1 MGLEGQ
7 GQAGSLEDERA
18 FRMRAERT
26 AGRLARLQLITS
38 RLLTAS
44 TSEEVARALTDSVV
58 AAADGDSSG
67 AMWCQVWLVDGPRLR
82 LASASEAAPVAVVDE
97 LDIAEGPGLAACVR
111 AKKAAFAVCAPTGE
125 ECPADGGAPPPLVS
139 AGLLPIVLGGVA
151 LGGLVVAYPP
161 EHEIDTEERGFLA
174 AMSEQAA
181 QALER
186 SRLNAEQA
194 AMARTNGFLA
204 ESAQIL
210 AEAPSFTDAL
220 ERLARLALTVLGDIC
235 LIDVG
240 RDDGR
245 IERMVALHREPFMQ
259 PLVDKL
265 RTQYPPDPDRGHPV
279 ADVIRSGEPSWSP
292 DMSDE
297 FLRGVAT
304 TPEHFKLVKDL
315 GFHSYITV
323 PLVAVGGVLGSLTLV
338 SADRTFEP
346 ADVVFAKRLAHQ
358 VGAVVFNAH
367 RYDATLQTA
376 HILQQ
381 SLLPKT
387 LASPPGMQ
395 IDTRYL
401 PATRGLEVGG
411 DFYDVLM
418 LPSRR
423 VGFMIGDVAG
433 HNRDAAAA
441 MGQLRSAARALSGQ
455 VHSPASL
462 IETLQWSW
470 DLLEVG
476 RMTTAVFGRLDQNTG
491 DIVVASA
498 GHPPPMLITP
508 GAATARFLPVVP
520 AAPLGA
526 PSSAA
531 INWEGRLE
539 RGQTLLLYT
548 DGALDDRGH
557 DADWALGRL
566 AEVAADGD
574 ANPAAVCGRIVDSLP
589 TRRAD
594 DVALLALRIWD

>member
-7 GQAGSLEDERA
+7 RQVGSLEDERA
-18 FRMRAERT
+18 FRLQAERT
-26 AGRLARLQLITS
+26 AGRLARLQRITS

-44 TSEEVARALTDSVV
+44 TSQEVARVLTDSVV
-58 AAADGDSSG
+58 ADGDSAG
-67 AMWCQVWLVDGPRLR
+67 ATWCQVWLVEGPNLV
-82 LASASEAAPVAVVDE
+82 LVSASGAAPEAVVGE

-111 AKKAAFAVCAPTGE
+111 ARKAAFAVCSPTGE
-125 ECPADGGAPPPLVS
+125 GCPEDGGAPPPLVS

-161 EHEIDTEERGFLA
+161 EDEIDTEERGFLA
-174 AMSEQAA
+174 AMADQAA

-186 SRLNAEQA
+186 ARLSAEQA
-194 AMARTNGFLA
+194 TMARTNGFLA

-259 PLVDKL
+259 PLVDKF
-265 RTQYPPDPDRGHPV
+265 RTLYPPDPDRGHPV
-279 ADVIRSGEPSWSP
+279 ANVIRSGEASWAP
-292 DMSDE
+292 AMSDE
-297 FLRGVAT
+297 FLRGIAT

-323 PLVAVGGVLGSLTLV
+323 PLVSVSGVLGSLTLV

-346 ADVVFAKRLAHQ
+346 ADVAFAKRLAHQ

-381 SLLPKT
+381 SLLPKA
-387 LASPPGMQ
+387 LVSPPGLQ

-411 DFYDVLM
+411 DFYDMIM
-418 LPSRR
+418 LPSHR

-441 MGQLRSAARALSGQ
+441 MGQLRSAARVLSGQ

-470 DLLEVG
+470 DLLEVD
-476 RMTTAVFGRLDQNTG
+476 RMTTAVFGRLDQTTG
-491 DIVVASA
+491 DMVMASA
-498 GHPPPMLITP
+498 GHPPPLLITP
-508 GAATARFLPVVP
+508 GAAVASYLPVVP
-520 AAPLGA
+520 CTPLGA
-526 PSSAA
+526 PPTAA

-548 DGALDDRGH
+548 DGTLDDRDH
-557 DADWALGRL
+557 DTDGALERL
-566 AEVAADGD
+566 AAVAADGD
-574 ANPAAVCGRIVDSLP
+574 PHPAAVCGRIVDSLP
-589 TRRAD
+589 VRRAD